1 MIFRTVLGYNYTH
14 NDANKYWPR
23 TMAEG
28 KYVNGKSYGGDNWRS
43 SLVFD
48 NLLMFNQTWGK
59 HNVSATAGT
68 SWEASSNYNK
78 VVTVQGFGTDATN
91 GWLLQDASEMLSATS
106 GKGDSRLFSLI
117 GRLAYN
123 YAGKY
128 YLTFTARDDVSSKFA
143 KGKRAAFFPS
153 VGFSY
158 RLSEEKFMKGVS
170 HIFDNIKLRYS
181 YGASGNQAI
190 SSYQTF
196 AIMAAANYPFG
207 TSVENGYATNVYNPG
222 NKDLTWETTWQHDA
236 GIELDI
242 LKRISLEVDYYY
254 KKTTDLLQYKQVPP
268 STGIL
273 QILSNSGSVINRG
286 LEASLNVRAIQNK
299 DFSLSFGGNISLT
312 RMRFAILAKTRCS
325 PTLSITACARML
337 LLMVILSVHFMVL
350 SQTVSGTHARKS
362 LIVSNSKPNIQI
374 TQ

>member
-1 MIFRTVLGYNYTH
+1 
-14 NDANKYWPR
+14 
-23 TMAEG
+23 
-28 KYVNGKSYGGDNWRS
+28 
-43 SLVFD
+43 
-48 NLLMFNQTWGK
+48 
-59 HNVSATAGT
+59 
-68 SWEASSNYNK
+68 
-78 VVTVQGFGTDATN
+78 
-91 GWLLQDASEMLSATS
+91 
-106 GKGDSRLFSLI
+106 
-117 GRLAYN
+117 
-123 YAGKY
+123 
-128 YLTFTARDDVSSKFA
+128 
-143 KGKRAAFFPS
+143 
-153 VGFSY
+153 
-158 RLSEEKFMKGVS
+158 MKGVS

-242 LKRISLEVDYYY
+242 LKQISLEVDYYY

-299 DFSLSFGGNISLT
+299 TFH
-312 RMRFAILAKTRCS
+312 CH
-325 PTLSITACARML
+325 
-337 LLMVILSVHFMVL
+337 SVATYH
-350 SQTVSGTHARKS
+350 
-362 LIVSNSKPNIQI
+362 
-374 TQ
+374 